1 MEPLIRDVRY
11 GVRSL
16 LRAPAF
22 TAVAIITI
30 ALGIGVNSTIFSLV
44 NAVLFRPLP
53 VDSPEE
59 LVDVYGHTAT
69 SSSHDSNS
77 YLNFVDY
84 REQTETLSGL
94 MAYTNF
100 FANLSIGGSSE
111 LVIGEIVSRDY
122 FNLLGVQPEIGR
134 AFSPDEFVA
143 AGANPVAIL
152 SHPFWQTRF
161 AADPEITGR
170 TLRLN
175 GITYAIVGVAPEGFG
190 GMFPA
195 VTAQMW
201 IPVTMVEEVEPLGNR
216 RGTGSGP
223 GANMLERRGQH
234 FLWVKGRMKP
244 DVSVGEV
251 RAELEN
257 IAARLEAEYPET
269 NELERVAVLATND
282 VALNP
287 DFDSTVAPAGMV
299 LLGAVGLVLLVACA
313 NLANMMLSRASG
325 RRRELAVRHTLGAGP
340 GRLVRQMLTES
351 MILALA
357 GGVVAMA
364 IAFGLARIIAR
375 LQPPLPIDIGLDIT
389 PDWRVLAFTL
399 FVACATGVA
408 FGLVP
413 ALRAA
418 RPDLVPALKGSNE
431 GDGRRRWWS
440 LRNALVVGQVAVSVV
455 VLVAGALLARSLS
468 KAGEVDMG
476 YDTDHIAYLS
486 LAMEMNGYSPEE
498 AGTLLEAGRQ
508 RLMALPQVEQVGMAS
523 RMPLELNN
531 NGFGIFIDGHQESN
545 TDRPYIIDGASV
557 DQHYFDALDLTII
570 SGRGVLETDREQR
583 ARVAVVTET
592 MADRYWTGED
602 AVGREFRTSW
612 EGEPYRIVGIVED
625 YKVDTPGESPKPYI
639 HVPLPRE
646 TVFAGLL
653 VRTTTPA
660 SESVAALEQEM
671 RALDPNL
678 VFLATGTVRGL
689 ADVRLFP
696 IRAGAWLIGVFGVLA
711 LVLAAV
717 GLYGVVSYSVSRRYR
732 EIGIRKALG
741 AETSNVVSM
750 VLQQGMVLV
759 GVGALLGIVL
769 AAASARFLSSVLF
782 VGALDPLS
790 FVLACGVLIAIA
802 LLANWIPAHRASNI
816 DPLIAVKAE

>member
-1 MEPLIRDVRY
+1 MESLIRDIRY

-22 TAVAIITI
+22 TGVAIITI

-59 LVDVYGHTAT
+59 LVDVYGRTAT

-84 REQTETLSGL
+84 QEQSETLSGL

-122 FNLLGVQPEIGR
+122 FGLLGVQPEIGR
-134 AFSPDEFVA
+134 AFSPDEFTAV
-143 AGANPVAIL
+143 GASPVAIL

-161 AADPEITGR
+161 AADPDIAGR

-175 GITYAIVGVAPEGFG
+175 GITYTIVGVAPEEFG

-201 IPVTMVEEVEPLGNR
+201 IPLTMVEEVEPLGNN

-257 IAARLEAEYPET
+257 IAARLEAEYPQT

-313 NLANMMLSRASG
+313 NLANMMLSRSSG
-325 RRRELAVRHTLGAGP
+325 RRRELAVRHTLGAGS

-351 MILALA
+351 MMLALA
-357 GGVVAMA
+357 GGVAAMA
-364 IAFGLARIIAR
+364 LAFGLARLIAR

-389 PDWRVLAFTL
+389 PDWRVLLFTL
-399 FVACATGVA
+399 LVACVTGVA

-413 ALRAA
+413 AVRAA

-455 VLVAGALLARSLS
+455 VLVAGALLARSLG
-468 KAGEVDMG
+468 KAGDVDMG

-486 LAMEMNGYSPEE
+486 LAMEMNGYTPEE
-498 AGTLLEAGRQ
+498 AGALLEAGRL
-508 RLMALPQVEQVGMAS
+508 RLMELPQVEEVGMAS

-531 NGFGIFIDGHQESN
+531 NGFGLFIDGHQESN
-545 TDRPYIIDGASV
+545 TDRPYIVDGASI
-557 DQHYFDALDLTII
+557 DQRYFDALGLTILA
-570 SGRGVLETDREQR
+570 GRGILESDRDQR
-583 ARVAVVTET
+583 ARVVVVTET
-592 MADRYWTGED
+592 MADRYWEGED
-602 AVGREFRTSW
+602 PIGREFRTSW
-612 EGEPYRIVGIVED
+612 EGEPYRIVGVVED
-625 YKVDTPGESPKPYI
+625 YKVDTPGEAATPYL
-639 HVPLPRE
+639 HVPLPKE

-653 VRTTTPA
+653 IRTTTPA

-711 LVLAAV
+711 LVLASV

-750 VLQQGMVLV
+750 VLQQGMILV
-759 GVGALLGIVL
+759 GAGAMLGVVL

-782 VGALDPLS
+782 VGALDLVS
-790 FVLACGVLIAIA
+790 FGLACGVLVAIA
-802 LLANWIPAHRASNI
+802 LLANWIPAYRASNI